1 MSIHEVKFD
10 GKVIARVNVSA
21 AAAKKTLAIVGEPV
35 GDAKSREFVAIAKLF
50 EANRPSKTDLSCIAP
65 TDDSYD
71 VGVLIAGILY
81 QADIKTIYPSYESRQ
96 GFGTLLDSL
105 IDVMDKSL
113 DKEHSQGNICLFD
126 LSYIEEGLRQSMS
139 SIIHNT
145 SQTSMTLEYDY
156 YEQQNHFILP
166 TKYEYHF
173 GNWYH

>member
-1 MSIHEVKFD
+1 
-10 GKVIARVNVSA
+10 
-21 AAAKKTLAIVGEPV
+21 
-35 GDAKSREFVAIAKLF
+35 
-50 EANRPSKTDLSCIAP
+50 
-65 TDDSYD
+65 
-71 VGVLIAGILY
+71 
-81 QADIKTIYPSYESRQ
+81 
-96 GFGTLLDSL
+96 
-105 IDVMDKSL
+105 MDKSL
-113 DKEHSQGNICLFD
+113 DKEHRQGNICLFD